1 MAKKDKLADLEA
13 AIRKQA
19 ESLDPAQREFVLD
32 RFETYKWNVAKIE
45 ELQDRINAQTDDD
58 PDSLKAEAA
67 LVRERHQIIT
77 EQTALFGHI
86 MRWLKG
92 TATEEDELASFLRKS

>member
-1 MAKKDKLADLEA
+1 MTDLEA
-13 AIRKQA
+13 AVRKQA
-19 ESLDPAQREFVLD
+19 DSLDPAQREFVLD
-32 RFETYKWNVAKIE
+32 RFETYKWNGRKIDD
-45 ELQDRINAQTDDD
+45 LQRQIDECTFENLDV
-58 PDSLKAEAA
+58 EAA

-92 TATEEDELASFLRKS
+92 TAAEESKIDSFLNG